1 MNAEERD
8 LILSLFDRIDAATT
22 RDNDP
27 EAERLIRDAVS
38 RNPNAPYV
46 LVQSVLVQEEA
57 LKRADERIRQLESSR
72 AAAEPSPSRSFLG
85 GGRAMPSSGS
95 VPNIGGRPGATD
107 QTRQPGQPDQ
117 AGQRDKAAAQRNRGG
132 GFLSNALST
141 AGGVAGGM
149 LLAESIRGLFSGGA
163 SGSSIFGGPAEA
175 KTPAEDKASANQT
188 NEDQAAEDAAQDEAQ
203 DAEFEDDGYDYW
215 GGDDDFEI

>member
-38 RNPNAPYV
+38 KNPNAPYV

-72 AAAEPSPSRSFLG
+72 AAAEASPSRSFLG
-85 GGRAMPSSGS
+85 GGRATPGSGS
-95 VPNIGGRPGATD
+95 VPNIGGRPGVTGQPRRAG
-107 QTRQPGQPDQ
+107 QPGQ
-117 AGQRDKAAAQRNRGG
+117 RDEAAAQRTRGG

-149 LLAESIRGLFSGGA
+149 LLAESIRGLFGGGA

-175 KTPAEDKASANQT
+175 KPAEDKASTNPA
-188 NEDQAAEDAAQDEAQ
+188 NEDQAAQDAAQDEAQ
-203 DAEFEDDGYDYW
+203 DAEFEDDGDGYDDYW
-215 GGDDDFEI
+215 GGDDGFEI